1 MQLSELK
8 KRMKGVSVV
17 QATPFNADG
26 SLDLEGMRANT
37 RWLAE
42 YAAGKDFIFTPVGS
56 TGEYYAMS
64 DEECQAVIKMV
75 VEETKGRAVVMV
87 GAGRAGTPESIKMCQ
102 YAQSVGADG
111 AQVVI
116 PFYHIPKEEGMYLHF
131 KQVAESV
138 DENFGIMVYN
148 NPDVS
153 GSWVKPSLMKKL
165 SKIPNIIAVKENTSD
180 VASYYAM
187 QRALDPEDMVVLC
200 GMAEL
205 LFSFEAVYGCPGLV
219 SGIAN
224 FAPDLTYSIYE
235 SAIARDF
242 DTLAGIVNSRI
253 GPYSD
258 FKKKVSESHGPHT
271 GAPGTRDPSAGYM
284 EIGSLKAAMD
294 IVGLRGGEPRLPLV
308 ALSKEEKAEL
318 RSLLEALRIAN

>member
-17 QATPFNADG
+17 QATPFNDDG

-42 YAAGKDFIFTPVGS
+42 HAAGKDFIFTPVGS
-56 TGEYYAMS
+56 TGEFYAMS
-64 DEECQAVIKMV
+64 DEECQAVIRMV
-75 VEETKGRAVVMV
+75 VEETNGRVVVMA
-87 GAGRAGTPESIKMCQ
+87 GAGRAGTSETIRMCQ

-111 AQVVI
+111 AQVVL
-116 PFYHIPKEEGMYLHF
+116 PYYHIPKEEGIYLHF

-153 GSWVKPSLMKKL
+153 SSWIKPSLMKEL
-165 SKIPNIIAVKENTSD
+165 SKIPNIIAAKENTLS

-187 QRALDPEDMVVLC
+187 QKALDPEDAVVLC
-200 GMAEL
+200 GIAEFM
-205 LFSFEAVYGCPGLV
+205 FSFEALYGCPGFV
-219 SGIAN
+219 SGVAN
-224 FAPDLTYSIYE
+224 FAPELSYSIYE
-235 SAIARDF
+235 SAAARDF
-242 DTLAGIVNSRI
+242 DKLTEIINSRI
-253 GPYSD
+253 DPYSN
-258 FKKKVSESHGPHT
+258 FKKKVSESHGLHT
-271 GAPGTRDPSAGYM
+271 GAPGVMDPSAGYM

-308 ALSKEEKAEL
+308 ALTKEEKAEL
-318 RSLLEALRIAN
+318 RDLLKAIRLIS